1 MAMIVLK
8 GPNGL
13 RRVEEGVPYRRLPG
27 EQVIGSEADKTEE
40 ELNNA
45 LAKESMGLGDF
56 IEKSF
61 KLLPEAIRPTH
72 CSACEKRKRV
82 LNRVKEIG
90 WVEAIKQI
98 REIKE

>member
-1 MAMIVLK
+1 MMILLK
-8 GPNGL
+8 GPDGL
-13 RRVEEGVPYRRLPG
+13 RRVEEGVPYRKLPG
-27 EQVIGSEADKTEE
+27 EVVVGSEKDVVESE
-40 ELNNA
+40 MNNA
-45 LAKESMGLGDF
+45 LSKEGMGLGDF

-72 CSACEKRKRV
+72 CSKCEKRKLV

-90 WVEAIKQI
+90 WVQAIKQI